1 MVVAGA
7 AAYEANGAAAET
19 IVAVGAARYEANGAA
34 AYEAN
39 GAAAE
44 TKVEAGAA
52 RYVANGA
59 ARYVANGA
67 AATAGARLINDKAAT
82 SPTNLTGFGKLSAA
96 KTAPTGLTP

>member
-59 ARYVANGA
+59 A
-67 AATAGARLINDKAAT
+67 ATAGARLINDKAAT